1 MEHFKLPAGVRDV
14 LPEESAALDGME
26 ALLRAKFAQAGFC
39 SVRTAGL
46 EYYDTFT
53 QVDSPVRRN
62 KMFKMT
68 DREGELIVLRPDM
81 TLACA
86 RIAATKLHADRARLS
101 YFSNIYDFAGGGS
114 SDREVAQAGVEIF
127 GEPGAEADAYAVAFA
142 IDCLRAVGLENF
154 VVDIGHIG
162 FYKGLLE
169 ESGLSAAQAEELR
182 GYSNAKD
189 SVNMEIALRASG
201 APARVQAAIL
211 ALPSLFGGVE
221 VLDRAEKL
229 TDNAQA
235 LASLAH
241 LKRVYAHLC
250 EAGVQNYVSFDLGTV
265 KSLSYYSGMVFTGL
279 AAGVGAPVLSGGR
292 YDGLCARFGRDL
304 PAVGFA
310 VGMMRALR
318 AREACASAVRDTDV
332 VNVALAKGRLADECA
347 DTFIRCG
354 IRAQVLKE
362 ETRKLVLETPD
373 KKFRFFFV
381 KPSDVPTYVEYGVAD
396 ILCLAGFPEKKEK
409 LDKPHLRVATKYVHT
424 AKKLFASRGEDA
436 EIIPLHGSIELAP
449 LTGLSDVI
457 FDIVQSGGTLRANG
471 LVVLE
476 EVFDIS
482 ARLVANKVSLKTKPA
497 ILSLIREIGNYIGE

>member
-1 MEHFKLPAGVRDV
+1 MENFKLPAGVRDV

-189 SVNMEIALRASG
+189 SVNMEIALRA
-201 APARVQAAIL
+201 
-211 ALPSLFGGVE
+211 
-221 VLDRAEKL
+221 
-229 TDNAQA
+229 
-235 LASLAH
+235 
-241 LKRVYAHLC
+241 
-250 EAGVQNYVSFDLGTV
+250 
-265 KSLSYYSGMVFTGL
+265 
-279 AAGVGAPVLSGGR
+279 
-292 YDGLCARFGRDL
+292 
-304 PAVGFA
+304 
-310 VGMMRALR
+310 
-318 AREACASAVRDTDV
+318 REACASADRSEERRVGQE
-332 VNVALAKGRLADECA
+332 GRS
-347 DTFIRCG
+347 RW
-354 IRAQVLKE
+354 
-362 ETRKLVLETPD
+362 
-373 KKFRFFFV
+373 
-381 KPSDVPTYVEYGVAD
+381 S
-396 ILCLAGFPEKKEK
+396 
-409 LDKPHLRVATKYVHT
+409 PHH
-424 AKKLFASRGEDA
+424 
-436 EIIPLHGSIELAP
+436 
-449 LTGLSDVI
+449 
-457 FDIVQSGGTLRANG
+457 
-471 LVVLE
+471 
-476 EVFDIS
+476 
-482 ARLVANKVSLKTKPA
+482 
-497 ILSLIREIGNYIGE
+497 

>member
-1 MEHFKLPAGVRDV
+1 MENFKLPAGVRDV

-265 KSLSYYSGMVFTGL
+265 KSLSYYSGILFTGL
-279 AAGVGAPVLSGGR
+279 TGALGAPVLSGGR
-292 YDGLCARFGRDL
+292 YDNLADAFGKHM

-310 VGMMRALR
+310 MGLKRIL
-318 AREACASAVRDTDV
+318 
-332 VNVALAKGRLADECA
+332 VALERQGSLPE
-347 DTFIRCG
+347 
-354 IRAQVLKE
+354 
-362 ETRKLVLETPD
+362 
-373 KKFRFFFV
+373 
-381 KPSDVPTYVEYGVAD
+381 
-396 ILCLAGFPEKKEK
+396 EKKP
-409 LDKPHLRVATKYVHT
+409 LVIVAEEGQEARAYREFVARTE
-424 AKKLFASRGEDA
+424 RGERVRLSA
-436 EIIPLHGSIELAP
+436 
-449 LTGLSDVI
+449 LTGKEGAKQEEDAGYEVLPV
-457 FDIVQSGGTLRANG
+457 GGNAC
-471 LVVLE
+471 
-476 EVFDIS
+476 
-482 ARLVANKVSLKTKPA
+482 
-497 ILSLIREIGNYIGE
+497 